1 MEGVVFMSNN
11 RISNGRTLVIGFML
25 FATFFGAGNL
35 IFPASMGQ
43 HAGVNV
49 WYAVL
54 GFIFTGVGLL
64 FLGVL
69 AIGYS
74 GCRDLEELA
83 GRVSPKYGMIFALVC
98 YLALGPCFAGPRT
111 GTVSYEIGAKPFF
124 TNGGDFITMAIY
136 LCLFFALTF
145 WLASSPSKIIDRVG
159 KILSPALM
167 IVIAILIIKAVATPL
182 GQFQIADSA
191 YDTSTKAIFQ
201 GFLDGYN
208 TMDALAAFFNAIFL
222 VGAIKESGAMTKG
235 DVSKELG
242 RVGIIGIGLL
252 AIVYIFIAYLGA
264 TSVSSIGIQET
275 GASVLLLSAKILL
288 GTAGAYVLSA
298 IVVLACLTTSVAL
311 VTCPALYFNELFKE
325 RVPYKLWLAVFTIAS
340 FLVSL
345 FGLKTIIVLAIPVL
359 VLMYPLIMAL
369 LLLTFT
375 HNFFNGRQCVY
386 VWTTALTFIPALV
399 SGMQVAHISLGPIER
414 LFNMYVP
421 FNSLGMG
428 WVCFTLGGYLIGVIW
443 ANLNPT
449 SSGSSLKGA

>member
-1 MEGVVFMSNN
+1 MGNH
-11 RISNGRTLVIGFML
+11 RISTSRTIVIGFML

-54 GFIFTGVGLL
+54 GFIFTGVGLP

-98 YLALGPCFAGPRT
+98 YLALGPCFAAPRT
-111 GTVSYEIGAKPFF
+111 GTVSYEIGAKPFLL
-124 TNGGDFITMAIY
+124 NGGDFITMAVY
-136 LCLFFALTF
+136 LGLFFVLTF
-145 WLASSPSKIIDRVG
+145 WLASSPTKIIDRVG

-167 IVIAILIIKAVATPL
+167 IVIAILIIKAVVTPL
-182 GQFQIADSA
+182 GEFQPADSA
-191 YDTSTKAIFQ
+191 YGTSTKAIFQ

-222 VGAIKESGAMTKG
+222 VGAIKESGAVTKG
-235 DVSKELG
+235 EVSKELG
-242 RVGIIGIGLL
+242 RVGIIGVGLL
-252 AIVYIFIAYLGA
+252 AVVYVFIAYLGA
-264 TSVSSIGIQET
+264 TSVNAIGMQET
-275 GASVLLLSAKILL
+275 GASVLSLGAQILL

-298 IVVLACLTTSVAL
+298 IVILACLTTSIAL

-325 RVPYKLWLAVFTIAS
+325 KIPYKTWLAIFTVAS

-345 FGLKTIIVLAIPVL
+345 FGLKTIIALAIPVL

-375 HNFFNGRQCVY
+375 NNFFNGRQCVY

-399 SGMQVAHISLGPIER
+399 SGLQTAKIPLGSINTF
-414 LFNMYVP
+414 FNTCVP

-428 WVCFTLGGYLIGVIW
+428 WICFTIIGYIIGLIYMHIK
-443 ANLNPT
+443 PST
-449 SSGSSLKGA
+449 SSNTKVTGGDAKYE